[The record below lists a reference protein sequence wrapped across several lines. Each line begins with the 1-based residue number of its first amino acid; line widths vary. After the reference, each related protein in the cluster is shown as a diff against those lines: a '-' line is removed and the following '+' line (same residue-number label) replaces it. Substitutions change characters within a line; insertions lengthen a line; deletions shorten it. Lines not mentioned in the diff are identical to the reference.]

1 MKNDTEYKY
10 CLNCNTQL
18 QGKYCHA
25 CGQQATSAKPTVKE
39 FLMEY
44 LNIAFIWDANFV
56 KTFWKLIT
64 RPGYLTNEY
73 VSGRFIA
80 YTHPLKLNMF
90 LLFVFISFLLLFH
103 STEELNSSVQKV
115 TRNELMLPAV
125 QIELL
130 LNDEV
135 YLDKLKASPI
145 DTVKLYA
152 PFFLSE
158 KYPEILTDLD
168 NKNSSLSDSV
178 GIWTAAIPHL
188 MIEDKVIELQTE
200 GYYVFGNDDQT
211 GVIGIKL
218 LETIWAQMVS
228 LTTRYFPLVI
238 LLTAPFLALLLHLI
252 NRKGKHSR
260 FKHFIF
266 VLHYTAM
273 LELLIIA
280 LYILFLIA
288 EPSASVM
295 EGILILCSLLYLTFA
310 VRSVYETKNW
320 FIAFAQALT
329 ISFGYLMILMMFF
342 IFIFLVSII
351 IVGFTF

>member
-10 CLNCNTQL
+10 CLNCNSEL
-18 QGKYCHA
+18 YGKYCHK
-25 CGQQATSAKPTVKE
+25 CGQQAISAKPTVKE

-145 DTVKLYA
+145 DTVQLYA

-158 KYPEILTDLD
+158 SYPEIFADLD
-168 NKNSSLSDSV
+168 NAEVSAGDSV
-178 GIWTAAIPHL
+178 GVWTAAIPHL
-188 MIEDKVIELQTE
+188 MIEDKVLELQPE

-211 GVIGIKL
+211 GVIGVKL
-218 LETIWAQMVS
+218 LENIWAQMVS
-228 LTTRYFPLVI
+228 LITRYFPLVI
-238 LLTAPFLALLLHLI
+238 LLTAPLLALLLQLI
-252 NRKGKHSR
+252 NRRGKHSR

-266 VLHYTAM
+266 ALHYTAL
-273 LELLIIA
+273 LELLIIG
-280 LYILFLIA
+280 LYIMFLIA
-288 EPSASVM
+288 SPSAKVM
-295 EGILILCSLLYLTFA
+295 QGILTLCSCLYLTFA
-310 VRSVYETKNW
+310 VRSVYETKNV
-320 FIAFAQALT
+320 FIAFGKALM
-329 ISFGYLMILMMFF
+329 ISLGYYMILMMLF
-342 IFIFLVSII
+342 IFIFLISII
-351 IVGFTF
+351 LVGFSL